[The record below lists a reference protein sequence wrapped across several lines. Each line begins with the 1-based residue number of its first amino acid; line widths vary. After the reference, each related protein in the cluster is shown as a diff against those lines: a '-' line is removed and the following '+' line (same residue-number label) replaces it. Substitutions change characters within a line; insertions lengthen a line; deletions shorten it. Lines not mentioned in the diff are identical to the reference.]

1 MKTAGCVLSSFLLFC
16 MACKEQ
22 PQSYTI
28 SLQKS
33 KAKDQSSGFFP

>member
-28 SLQKS
+28 SLHLRLVHGKQDS
-33 KAKDQSSGFFP
+33 V